1 MHTLYFVVNLAE
13 GFTTMINFCF
23 CLISLFVAVLV
34 DNFQL
39 TLADA
44 EIQKQKEAMEE
55 QEAQK
60 KFEDMKKEGI
70 EENIKEGDI
79 SYLVN
84 Y

>member
-1 MHTLYFVVNLAE
+1 M
-13 GFTTMINFCF
+13 
-23 CLISLFVAVLV
+23 LV

-55 QEAQK
+55 QEAQR

-70 EENIKEGDI
+70 EESIKEGLSSI
-79 SYLVN
+79 KY
-84 Y
+84 

>member
-1 MHTLYFVVNLAE
+1 M
-13 GFTTMINFCF
+13 
-23 CLISLFVAVLV
+23 LV

-84 Y
+84 C